1 MRICQPEFRKSRTRR
16 IGAQAGPPCHHL
28 PGQPTLIPPRVCRDR
43 SRSATSL
50 SSPPPA
56 PTVYTELRSVYTERS
71 RSPQMS
77 HRLDPDQVTTAVLS
91 STLLS
96 MFAGGSMKVSHL
108 HCRCAT
114 CRPPPAG
121 SNRCC
126 RPLPCLT
133 TSAWSGWA
141 LASLE

>member
-96 MFAGGSMKVSHL
+96 MFAGGSMKVSHV
-108 HCRCAT
+108 HCRV
-114 CRPPPAG
+114 RDLPAAARWFQQVLLG
-121 SNRCC
+121 QLSGRMT
-126 RPLPCLT
+126 LAVTGLWT
-133 TSAWSGWA
+133 TQ
-141 LASLE
+141 